1 MISRIENRDSRLE
14 FRESSIERLANFF
27 EENKNFSEINPIALS
42 TPIQRRLLSCDQI
55 GSFSNDDGAG
65 KKTSLENK
73 HLRNC
78 NYFAIIPSCSHFTI
92 GSLRNHDDDGIK
104 NDLHI

>member
-1 MISRIENRDSRLE
+1 MCATRQDKRRT
-14 FRESSIERLANFF
+14 RV
-27 EENKNFSEINPIALS
+27 NFSEIKPIALS
-42 TPIQRRLLSCDQI
+42 TPIQKRLLLCDQI
-55 GSFSNDDGAG
+55 GSFSTDDG

-92 GSLRNHDDDGIK
+92 GSLRW
-104 NDLHI
+104 LTAVL